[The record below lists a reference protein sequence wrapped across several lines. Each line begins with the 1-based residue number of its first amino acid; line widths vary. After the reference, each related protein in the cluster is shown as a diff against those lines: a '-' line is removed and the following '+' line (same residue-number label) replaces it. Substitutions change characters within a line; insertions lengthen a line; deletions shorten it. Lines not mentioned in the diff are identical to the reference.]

1 VLAYVGRGRKKAAKF
16 AGKNR
21 KNKRL
26 SLSQK
31 RQKKK

>member
-1 VLAYVGRGRKKAAKF
+1 VGRRRKKTTGF

-21 KNKRL
+21 KNKRV

-31 RQKKK
+31 KQKKK